1 MAGVNYRRG
10 DVVVCAPSG
19 DYGKPRPAIVLQAD
33 LFNPTHA
40 SVTLCP
46 ITSHVI
52 DAPLFRV
59 KLKPDASNGLRKVSQ
74 AMADKVTTQRSE
86 RIGSVAGRISDADLE
101 RIETALRLWLG
112 LGA

>member
-1 MAGVNYRRG
+1 VNYRRG
-10 DVVVCAPSG
+10 DVVVCSPSG
-19 DYGKPRPAIVLQAD
+19 DYDKPRPAIVLQSD

-52 DAPLFRV
+52 EAPLFRV
-59 KLKPDASNGLRKVSQ
+59 ELKPDATNGLKKKSQ
-74 AMADKVTTQRSE
+74 AMADRVTTQRSE
-86 RIGSVAGRISDADLE
+86 KIGAVVGRISDADLE
-101 RIETALRLWLG
+101 RVETALRMWLG

>member
-1 MAGVNYRRG
+1 M
-10 DVVVCAPSG
+10 
-19 DYGKPRPAIVLQAD
+19 
-33 LFNPTHA
+33 
-40 SVTLCP
+40 TLCP

-52 DAPLFRV
+52 EAPLFRV
-59 KLKPDASNGLRKVSQ
+59 DLKPNKTNGLKKKSQ

-86 RIGSVAGRISDADLE
+86 RGDAVVGRVSDPDLE

>member
-1 MAGVNYRRG
+1 MNYRRG

-19 DYGKPRPAIVLQAD
+19 DYGKLRPAIVLQSD

-59 KLKPDASNGLRKVSQ
+59 ELKPDATNSLKKVSQ

-86 RIGSVAGRISDADLE
+86 KIGAVVGRMSDADLE

-112 LGA
+112 LGS